1 MKDLHTFAI
10 CAYQDSPYLEA
21 CIRSAMGQSRPAKVI
36 LCTSTPSP
44 YLERL
49 AKAYR
54 IPMFVR
60 EGEPGIGRDW
70 NFAYRMADSRYVT
83 IAHQDDLYGRDYVR
97 ELERAVSR
105 YPDMCLFATAYV
117 TVKNRTLARGERL
130 EWVKRLLRLPLSFPK
145 LNHIPLVKKA
155 ALSFGNS
162 ICCPTCAY
170 RKEEGEAGK
179 DSTDSTDNTDNTQ
192 PVFSESLRFVLDWEH
207 LICLAEGEGRF
218 ICAEKPLVY
227 HRLHPEAATNACMKG
242 RLRLE
247 EEEAMFSRLWPGP
260 VVKGLMKYYQK
271 AYDSYEDG

>member
-179 DSTDSTDNTDNTQ
+179 DSTDNTQ

-260 VVKGLMKYYQK
+260 VVKVLMKYYQK